1 MTTTAVSALK
11 PLHSWPV
18 SIAMFAVATGGEFI
32 GLCGWYHYH
41 VAAQPIAASMILW
54 IGFLIERAM
63 VVIWLQ
69 LPQKVITPSG
79 NLGPLYPLIGLVTVA
94 EIVVWTL
101 WIRLMETNQMLAGIL
116 VLVVGIHLVHSYEV
130 ALIKRREFGPTL
142 RDRGVILLTALE
154 CLGGIVGLH
163 FATSGRRGL
172 GAAVMFLALLAEHIF
187 QVLGLKHEEQAATP
201 QPASV

>member
-1 MTTTAVSALK
+1 MTTTSVASLK
-11 PLHSWPV
+11 PFHSWPV

-32 GLCGWYHYH
+32 GLCGWYYYH
-41 VAAQPIAASMILW
+41 VAAQPVAAAIILW

-69 LPQKVITPSG
+69 LPRKVITPSG
-79 NLGPLYPLIGLVTVA
+79 NLGQLYPLIGLVTVA

-101 WIRLMETNQMLAGIL
+101 WIRLIETNQMLAGII
-116 VLVVGIHLVHSYEV
+116 VLVAGIHLVHSYEV
-130 ALIKRREFGPTL
+130 ALIKRRDFAPTL

-154 CLGGIVGLH
+154 CLGGTVGLH
-163 FATSGRRGL
+163 FATSGRPGR
-172 GAAVMFLALLAEHIF
+172 GAAVMFFALLAEHIF
-187 QVLGLKHEEQAATP
+187 QVLGLKHDEAAAP